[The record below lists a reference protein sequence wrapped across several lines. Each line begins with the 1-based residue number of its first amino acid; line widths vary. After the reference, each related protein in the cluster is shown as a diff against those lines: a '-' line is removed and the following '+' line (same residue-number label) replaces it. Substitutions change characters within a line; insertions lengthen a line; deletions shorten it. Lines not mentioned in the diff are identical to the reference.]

1 MNDSV
6 YRKDE
11 IDYPKVLL
19 EKYNLV
25 TVEEKISIFDD
36 DVETYSND
44 SDDKYSNDSHD
55 SDEENS
61 NRKIRMKKISCIN
74 LFKKK
79 ARKI

>member
-1 MNDSV
+1 MIDSV

-25 TVEEKISIFDD
+25 TVEEKISIFND

-44 SDDKYSNDSHD
+44 SDDKYFNNSHD

-61 NRKIRMKKISCIN
+61 DRKIRMKKISWIN